1 MAFSLA
7 GGAALANEPCRL
19 ERELRF
25 DGKSVIWRPMREPVD
40 SLIKRRAAFPELRK
54 LVDRI
59 ESVYHPAD
67 VLLFGSRARGDA
79 RSDSDWDILVV
90 LQDNADEALLD
101 PMLGWETQKDSGVH
115 ADVLCCYRSEFL
127 ADIKVANSRT
137 QEIVD
142 HAVSILPR

>member
-1 MAFSLA
+1 MEHL
-7 GGAALANEPCRL
+7 
-19 ERELRF
+19 F
-25 DGKSVIWRPMREPVD
+25 DGSSVIGGPTREPVD
-40 SLIKRRAAFPELRK
+40 SLINRRAAFPELRK

-90 LQDNADEALLD
+90 LPDNADEALLD
-101 PMLGWETQKDSGVH
+101 PMLGWETQKDTGVH

-137 QEIVD
+137 REIVD